1 MTLRNTFGKF
11 IFEPHTLE
19 LVEPLIY
26 TASLLFLIL
35 KHPCANRCRKY
46 SEVSILISQ

>member
-1 MTLRNTFGKF
+1 MTLRNTFGKL
-11 IFEPHTLE
+11 ILVPHTPE

-26 TASLLFLIL
+26 TASLQFLIL
-35 KHPCANRCRKY
+35 NHPCANRCGKY

>member
-1 MTLRNTFGKF
+1 MTSRNTLGKLMLV
-11 IFEPHTLE
+11 PHTPE

-26 TASLLFLIL
+26 TASLQFLVL
-35 KHPCANRCRKY
+35 NHPCENRCEKY